1 MGCSYSG
8 KHRRLQKQYGG
19 FGFFEVGRKGIWFL
33 TGGLR
38 RIDRLQ
44 KIDDLHILSRRCK
57 RESNI
62 FLSFLKCD
70 FVSIF

>member
-62 FLSFLKCD
+62 FCRF
-70 FVSIF
+70 